1 MTTVTLIGTRLAE
14 AGEEFVYN
22 GESSACEGCPY
33 RDQCLNLTEG
43 RRYRVS
49 DVRDGAKTLDCAVH
63 DTGVIAVE
71 VEPAPVE
78 ANVPS
83 SVAFAGS
90 KTSLAGPCPHTGCPS
105 HEFCVPSGAEFD
117 EEYRIDS
124 VVGDP
129 PHEYCELDRELTLVE
144 FEPPGSE

>member
-1 MTTVTLIGTRLAE
+1 MTTVTLIGTRLANE
-14 AGEEFVYN
+14 GEEFVYH
-22 GESSACEGCPY
+22 GESSACDGCPY

-43 RRYRVS
+43 RRYRVQK
-49 DVRDGAKTLDCAVH
+49 VREGGNTLDCAVH
-63 DTGVIAVE
+63 DTGVVAVE
-71 VEPAPVE
+71 VEPAPIR

-90 KTSLAGPCPHTGCPS
+90 KTSLAGPCPHTDCPS
-105 HEFCVPSGAEFD
+105 HEFCEPAGADFD

-129 PHEYCELDRELTLVE
+129 PHEYCMLDRELTLVE
-144 FEPPGSE
+144 FEPGDDA